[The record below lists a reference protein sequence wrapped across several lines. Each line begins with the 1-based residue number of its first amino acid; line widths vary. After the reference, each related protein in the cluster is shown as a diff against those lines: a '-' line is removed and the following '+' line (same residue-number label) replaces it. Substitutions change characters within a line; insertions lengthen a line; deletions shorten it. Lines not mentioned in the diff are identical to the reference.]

1 MSKPRESYELVLRWV
16 VLDSLF
22 FRSKTAFLG
31 KTIQHYLKFSSD
43 YKLEAVLRI
52 HT

>member
-31 KTIQHYLKFSSD
+31 KEDNSALPK
-43 YKLEAVLRI
+43 VLFRL
-52 HT
+52 

>member
-31 KTIQHYLKFSSD
+31 TCGKKEDNSALPK
-43 YKLEAVLRI
+43 VLFRL
-52 HT
+52 